1 MLESNHWIQQYFAEA
16 TDAVLIFKD
25 EQLVISNQLA
35 RDLQAELDF
44 DPNYLVQVADNA
56 VQQKFNTTDDC
67 FDCVIRNLMPEISIP
82 ITLAVNKPHP
92 LNYFL
97 IYHVID
103 KNERVFSLTLKNRG
117 TIKRMDQLAQQRQ
130 LNAYVNRA
138 HEEERKKISADLHN
152 SIAQGI
158 YSAIM
163 GVRRISDDQ
172 ANSSQTQALTQVI
185 ETQLEDTLAEVK
197 GMALDIR
204 PSVLDNFG
212 LLAAL
217 RALAKRLQANSGV
230 TITVTG
236 QDKAMPLST
245 DVQNVLYRL
254 AQESINNALKH
265 AHANEINL
273 LLVAHHHYVTLE
285 VIDDGQGFSVPA
297 QSGFNGHSLGLLN
310 MNERVKAL
318 NGTFGI
324 HSQPGHGTTVTAKFP
339 MADEPD

>member
-1 MLESNHWIQQYFAEA
+1 MLESNHWIQQYFSEA
-16 TDAVLIFKD
+16 TDAVLIYKD
-25 EQLVISNQLA
+25 DQLVISNQLA
-35 RDLQAELDF
+35 RDLQAELNF
-44 DPNYLVQVADNA
+44 DPNYLIQIANNA

-82 ITLAVNKPHP
+82 ITLAADKPHP
-92 LNYFL
+92 LAYFL
-97 IYHVID
+97 IYHVINTD
-103 KNERVFSLTLKNRG
+103 ERVFSLTLKNRG

-138 HEEERKKISADLHN
+138 HEEERKKISADLHD

-163 GVRRISDDQ
+163 GIRRINAEQ
-172 ANSSQTQALTQVI
+172 ANTDEVRALTHVI
-185 ETQLEDTLAEVK
+185 EAQLEDTLTEVK

-236 QDKAMPLST
+236 NDEPTQLAT
-245 DVQNVLYRL
+245 DVQNVLYRIG
-254 AQESINNALKH
+254 QESINNALK
-265 AHANEINL
+265 HANEINL
-273 LLVAHHHYVTLE
+273 LLVAHDHYITLE
-285 VIDDGQGFSVPA
+285 IIDDGQGFNVPDQA
-297 QSGFNGHSLGLLN
+297 TFNGHSLGLLN

-318 NGTFGI
+318 NGTFTL
-324 HSQPGHGTTVTAKFP
+324 HSQPGSGTSVTAKFP
-339 MADEPD
+339 MTLTP

>member
-1 MLESNHWIQQYFAEA
+1 MLESNHWIQQYFSEA

-25 EQLVISNQLA
+25 DQLVISNQLA
-35 RDLQAELDF
+35 RDLQAELNF
-44 DPNYLVQVADNA
+44 DPNYLVQIADNA

-82 ITLAVNKPHP
+82 ITLAKDKPHP
-92 LNYFL
+92 LTYFL
-97 IYHVID
+97 IYHVINTD
-103 KNERVFSLTLKNRG
+103 ERVFSLTLKSRG

-138 HEEERKKISADLHN
+138 HEEERKKISADLHD

-163 GVRRISDDQ
+163 GVRRINAEH
-172 ANSSQTQALTQVI
+172 ANPDEISALTHVI
-185 ETQLEDTLAEVK
+185 ETQLEDTLTEVK

-236 QDKAMPLST
+236 NDEPTQLAT
-245 DVQNVLYRL
+245 DVQNVLYRIG
-254 AQESINNALKH
+254 QESINNALKH

-273 LLVAHHHYVTLE
+273 LLVAHSHYITLE
-285 VIDDGQGFSVPA
+285 IIDDGQGFNVPDQA
-297 QSGFNGHSLGLLN
+297 TFNGHSLGLLN

-318 NGTFGI
+318 NGTFTL
-324 HSQPGHGTTVTAKFP
+324 HSQPGTGTSVTAKFP
-339 MADEPD
+339 MTLTP